1 MNKNMLLILT
11 IVAGTRLLAAGP
23 EPRWVRFREQ
33 EYPDSRF
40 ISALGMGKGD
50 EEAKN
55 AAMNGLAL
63 YFKSTVSVQQQI
75 LTQYNEVVSGTQKKT
90 EKDTAMSNQV
100 QIASQA
106 EFLGAHFTSPWYNEQ
121 NRNWY
126 VLAYINKQEAVELYQ
141 NRISANL
148 TMLETM
154 LTETK
159 EPLQQYQAFKRAAS
173 IARCIEAD
181 ILGLGELSDASTAH
195 RETLEY
201 TRKVMADSRAFRSQ
215 LRFSA
220 AIEAD
225 PQGRIQRK
233 LLDVLEQN
241 GYVAVRNQGDY
252 TITGEIFCD
261 EETFPKAF
269 FIHSGISLQL
279 SNRAGDLLFSY
290 TKNYERQGA
299 RSLNM
304 AYNIAFREMEKDLEA
319 NFILA
324 FNAFLGD

>member
-1 MNKNMLLILT
+1 MRKNMVLILAF
-11 IVAGTRLLAAGP
+11 VAGTRLLAAGP

-55 AAMNGLAL
+55 AAISGLAL
-63 YFKSTVSVQQQI
+63 YFKSTVSVQQQM
-75 LTQYNEVVSGTQKKT
+75 LARYNEVVSANQKIT
-90 EKDTAMSNQV
+90 EKETAMSNQV

-106 EFLGAHFTSPWYNEQ
+106 EFLGAHFTAPWYNEQ

-126 VLAYINKQEAVELYQ
+126 ILAYINKQEAAELYQ
-141 NRISANL
+141 KRIATNL
-148 TMLETM
+148 TMLETT
-154 LTETK
+154 LK
-159 EPLQQYQAFKRAAS
+159 EAGELLQQYQAFKQAAS
-173 IARCIEAD
+173 IAQYIEAD
-181 ILGLGELSDASTAH
+181 ILGLGELSDAAGY

-225 PQGRIQRK
+225 RQGRIQRK
-233 LLDVLEQN
+233 LLDVLEEH
-241 GYVAVRNQGDY
+241 GYVAVQSQGDY

-261 EETFPKAF
+261 EETFPAGF
-269 FIHSGISLQL
+269 FIHSGISLQI
-279 SNRAGDLLFSY
+279 SNKAGRILFSY

-299 RSLNM
+299 RNLNM
-304 AYNIAFREMEKDLEA
+304 AYSIAFREMEHDLES
-319 NFILA
+319 NFIRE

>member
-1 MNKNMLLILT
+1 MGKNMMLILGLVT
-11 IVAGTRLLAAGP
+11 GLRVFAVGP

-40 ISALGMGKGD
+40 ISAMGMGTGD

-55 AAMNGLAL
+55 AAMKGLSL
-63 YFKSTVSVQQQI
+63 YFKSTVSVQQE
-75 LTQYNEVVSGTQKKT
+75 LLDRYNEVVSGSQKQAVKQ
-90 EKDTAMSNQV
+90 TAMSNQV
-100 QIASQA
+100 RIASQA
-106 EFLGAHFTSPWYNEQ
+106 EFLGAHFTSPWYNDQ

-126 VLAYINKQEAVELYQ
+126 VLAYINKQEAAELYQ
-141 NRISANL
+141 NRIATNL

-154 LTETK
+154 LKETGD
-159 EPLQQYQAFKRAAS
+159 PLQQYQTFKRAAS
-173 IARCIEAD
+173 IAQCIEAD
-181 ILGLGELSDASTAH
+181 ILGLGELSDAGTEY

-201 TRKVMADSRAFRSQ
+201 TRNIMADSRTFRSK

-233 LLDVLEQN
+233 LLDVLEKS

-252 TITGEIFCD
+252 AITGEISCN
-261 EETFPKAF
+261 EEHFPAGV
-269 FIHSGISLQL
+269 FIHSGITLQL
-279 SNRAGDLLFSY
+279 SSKAGDLLFSY

-299 RSLNM
+299 RNRDM
-304 AYNIAFREMEKDLEA
+304 AYTIAFREIEKDLEA
-319 NFILA
+319 NFIHE

>member
-1 MNKNMLLILT
+1 
-11 IVAGTRLLAAGP
+11 
-23 EPRWVRFREQ
+23 
-33 EYPDSRF
+33 
-40 ISALGMGKGD
+40 MGKGD

-55 AAMNGLAL
+55 AAMSGLAL
-63 YFKSTVSVQQQI
+63 YFKSTVSVQQQM
-75 LTQYNEVVSGTQKKT
+75 LDRYNEVVSGSQKKT
-90 EKDTAMSNQV
+90 EKETAMSNQV

-106 EFLGAHFTSPWYNEQ
+106 EFLGAHFTAPWYNEQ

-141 NRISANL
+141 NRIATNL
-148 TMLETM
+148 TMLEAM

-173 IARCIEAD
+173 IAQYIEAD
-181 ILGLGELSDASTAH
+181 ILGLGELSDAATEH

-201 TRKVMADSRAFRSQ
+201 TRNVMADSRNFRSQ

-225 PQGRIQRK
+225 RQGRIQRK
-233 LLDVLEQN
+233 LLDVLEKN
-241 GYVAVRNQGDY
+241 GYVTVRNQGDY

-261 EETFPKAF
+261 EETLPAGF

-279 SNRAGDLLFSY
+279 SNGDGKLLFSY
-290 TKNYERQGA
+290 TKNYDRQGS
-299 RSLNM
+299 RNQEM

-319 NFILA
+319 NFITE